1 MKLVILAGGFGTR
14 ISEESHLKP
23 KPMIEIGGRPILWHI
38 MKIYNHYGIK
48 DFIICLGYK
57 GQIIKEYFYNYFLHA
72 NDITIDISNNTFE
85 FHNKKTE
92 SWKIT
97 LIDTG
102 LKTMTGGRLK
112 RVKNFIGNNTFCF
125 TYGDGLCDVNIN
137 NLINF
142 HQKYNLEATL
152 TAVRPPGRY
161 GNLNI
166 DQENIINT
174 FVEKPIEGS
183 GWING
188 GYFVLEPSVIDLIEN
203 DDTSWEKDTLE
214 ILVKKSK
221 LGAFKHYGF
230 WHPMDTMNDKNK
242 LQKLWDQGKAEWKS
256 W

>member
-1 MKLVILAGGFGTR
+1 MKVVILAGGFGTR

-38 MKIYNHYGIK
+38 MKTYTYYGIK
-48 DFIICLGYK
+48 EFIVCLGYK
-57 GQIIKEYFYNYFLHA
+57 GNLIKEYFYNYFLHS
-72 NDITIDISNNTFE
+72 NDITIDISKNSFE
-85 FHNKKTE
+85 FHNKETE
-92 SWKIT
+92 PWKIT
-97 LIDTG
+97 LVDTG

-112 RVKNFIGNNTFCF
+112 RVKNYIGNNTFCF

-137 NLINF
+137 EIVKFHKENNF
-142 HQKYNLEATL
+142 EATL

-166 DQENIINT
+166 ERDNIINT
-174 FVEKPIEGS
+174 FIEKPIEGS

-188 GYFVLEPSVIDLIEN
+188 GYFVLEPSAIDLIEN
-203 DDTSWEKDTLE
+203 DSTSWEKDTLE
-214 ILVKKSK
+214 KLVTNSK

-230 WHPMDTMNDKNK
+230 WHAMDTINDKNT
-242 LQKLWDQGKAEWKS
+242 LQHLWDQGKAEWKL